1 MSHVS
6 CLMFVQWQ
14 VLRMLRISSED
25 EAKLREFHKL
35 HPAAKEM
42 GFGRIFRS
50 PDLFEDIVKSVL
62 LCYCS

>member
-1 MSHVS
+1 
-6 CLMFVQWQ
+6 
-14 VLRMLRISSED
+14 MLRISRED
-25 EAKLREFHKL
+25 EARLREFHKL